1 MICQAAVFTRRLLS
15 GDELTQEELMQME
28 IAVRK
33 GCPYQKIF
41 IDQPGAGPES
51 GTVVDVLREWSIK
64 SQYTIVSDVVIPTFG
79 SLTKEKVNRSV
90 CAVRAK

>member
-41 IDQPGAGPES
+41 IESLDLYCIMAAQNGFKKNDPTSQEQDRKAGK
-51 GTVVDVLREWSIK
+51 WWM
-64 SQYTIVSDVVIPTFG
+64 F
-79 SLTKEKVNRSV
+79 
-90 CAVRAK
+90 